1 MGQRN
6 WAFNQTRVK
15 VIRLTRESGQGSN
28 SSGNMILDTET
39 KCVHTSKCGQTWQ
52 VEARHCRV
60 GGFLQCMVHEVR
72 TEGVSRDPFDGN
84 KTGRGRLDLDVESDK
99 SHSQFTQVAS

>member
-1 MGQRN
+1 
-6 WAFNQTRVK
+6 
-15 VIRLTRESGQGSN
+15 
-28 SSGNMILDTET
+28 
-39 KCVHTSKCGQTWQ
+39 
-52 VEARHCRV
+52 
-60 GGFLQCMVHEVR
+60 MVHEVR